1 MEPGLELFLFQEEG
15 IRFASERE
23 GALIAD
29 EMGLGKFIQAIGVI
43 NEDPAR
49 RRRRIPK
56 PRGRLRASS
65 QVHNALLG
73 RRPRELLHYRWQGS
87 LL

>member
-29 EMGLGKFIQAIGVI
+29 EMGLGKSRPGHRQRGSHDSESRHRDSRSVF
-43 NEDPAR
+43 PAFFPHLWDHAVRHLQR
-49 RRRRIPK
+49 RT
-56 PRGRLRASS
+56 
-65 QVHNALLG
+65 
-73 RRPRELLHYRWQGS
+73 EYDDGS
-87 LL
+87 K

>member
-29 EMGLGKFIQAIGVI
+29 EMGLGKS
-43 NEDPAR
+43 
-49 RRRRIPK
+49 
-56 PRGRLRASS
+56 ASAMAWIRTS
-65 QVHNALLG
+65 VGASIH
-73 RRPRELLHYRWQGS
+73 
-87 LL
+87 